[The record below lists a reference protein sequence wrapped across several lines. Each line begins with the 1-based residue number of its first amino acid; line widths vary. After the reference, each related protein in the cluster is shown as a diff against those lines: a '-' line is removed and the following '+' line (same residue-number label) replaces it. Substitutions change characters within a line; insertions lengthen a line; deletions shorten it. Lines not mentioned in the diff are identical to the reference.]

1 MNWDKLAPY
10 LVYPLIFICDLQASK
25 RTMFNLIDTF
35 FSSRRKCGLLPVVM
49 HGVLNREQDPADIE
63 VRGLGFNLKDPI
75 EDVLLPEN
83 QFTNT

>member
-1 MNWDKLAPY
+1 
-10 LVYPLIFICDLQASK
+10 
-25 RTMFNLIDTF
+25 
-35 FSSRRKCGLLPVVM
+35 M